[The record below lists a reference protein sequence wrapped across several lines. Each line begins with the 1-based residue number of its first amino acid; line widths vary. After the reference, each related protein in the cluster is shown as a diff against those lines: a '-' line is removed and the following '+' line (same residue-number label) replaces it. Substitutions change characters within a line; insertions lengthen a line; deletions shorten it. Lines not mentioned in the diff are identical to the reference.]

1 MLGYLAV
8 LALPG
13 APCGLPCV
21 PLMFGQLCVA
31 DGAGEGVAAVTAVV
45 PVDEDEDVCVVAALA
60 TAMLA
65 PNPTP
70 SAPAPIAVPIMIL
83 PSLVFNVS
91 ASCGRV
97 MVLRSGHPRRLRTFC
112 SDALPTVWNPLITV

>member
-1 MLGYLAV
+1 M
-8 LALPG
+8 P
-13 APCGLPCV
+13 PCV
-21 PLMFGQLCVA
+21 PPMFWQLCVALCVA
-31 DGAGEGVAAVTAVV
+31 DGEGEGVAALTAVV
-45 PVDEDEDVCVVAALA
+45 LAPDDEDDVAEDVWVVAAPA

-91 ASCGRV
+91 ASS
-97 MVLRSGHPRRLRTFC
+97 RSGDGPAPRTLAQTADFLQRGSANRMKL
-112 SDALPTVWNPLITV
+112 SDYRMK